1 MYSLRLFGGVSLD
14 SPSGAAPAGTVYQ
27 RSLAILAL
35 LAVAR
40 EKGCSRDKLI
50 GYLWAESDQNR
61 ARHRLSDTLS
71 VLRKSLGDDVVIS
84 TAGDGLR
91 LNPNVIKS
99 DAGAF
104 LDALDAG
111 NLEEALRLCEGAFLD
126 GFYASGAPEFERW
139 VELERQRF
147 ADAYAGT
154 LERLAEQAEAG
165 GEHRR
170 AVEWR
175 KRMLGLDPYNSR
187 YALGLMEAMARSG
200 DPANAIQVA
209 QEHERL
215 LREEL
220 DAEPVP
226 EVLELAE
233 RLRREAGEFVEAVER
248 PRTTTVGRESAAELR
263 VGPGRG
269 RLAVLPFVNV
279 ADDPK
284 REYFADGIT
293 GEIINHLG
301 QVADLK
307 VISRTSVMQYKDT
320 AKNLP
325 QIAEELGVATVVE
338 GEVLQIGDRVRIS
351 AQLIDARTDTHL
363 WADRYE
369 RQLADIIEVQSD
381 IAKRIVTALQLTLTP
396 EARERIER
404 KPTEDLEAYDYY
416 LLGRHR
422 WARRGAQNLREAI
435 RFFEAAIERDS
446 NFALAWTG
454 LAFAWIALP
463 FFEPIPSQEAYAR
476 AREAA
481 QRALDLEEGLAEVHA
496 VLGALAIYDEWDWD
510 RAEIHLQRAV
520 ELNPSYADAHH
531 LLGTAQRGLGR
542 LDEAIR
548 SWEEGISLNPLTN
561 SYYYSKALALY
572 DGGRAEEALEVFTK
586 AEQREPPLVWGLQLM
601 SVFLILQRRA
611 EEACRIIRKWGEV
624 IGYPDPERLEVILK
638 AVNDSEFTRKAL
650 AVLEDVGATTGL
662 RVGDLSPLYLNLD
675 APAEA
680 LKVVRESIAQRHP
693 YVPWFGKSVWTRGKL
708 LENPEIMAELK
719 AAGVRVYDWT
729 PDD

>member
-1 MYSLRLFGGVSLD
+1 MYLLRLFGGISIDGLD
-14 SPSGAAPAGTVYQ
+14 DAVETGLQ
-27 RSLAILAL
+27 HRSLAVLAL

-40 EKGCSRDKLI
+40 DKGCSRDKLI
-50 GYLWAESDQNR
+50 GYLWSESDQNR
-61 ARHRLSDTLS
+61 ARHRLSDTVS
-71 VLRKSLGDDVVIS
+71 MLRKSLGDEAMVLA
-84 TAGDGLR
+84 AGGVLR
-91 LNPNVIKS
+91 LNLDVVES

-104 LDALDAG
+104 LAALDAG
-111 NLEEALRLCEGAFLD
+111 ELETAAELYEGPFLD
-126 GFYASGAPEFERW
+126 GFYTSGAPEFERW

-170 AVEWR
+170 AVEWW
-175 KRMLGLDPYNSR
+175 KRLLGLDPYNSR

-209 QEHERL
+209 HEHERL
-215 LREEL
+215 LKEEL

-351 AQLIDARTDTHL
+351 AQLIDAATDTHL

-369 RQLADIIEVQSD
+369 RHLADIIEVQSD
-381 IAKRIVTALQLTLTP
+381 IAKRIVAALQLTLTP
-396 EARERIER
+396 EARDRIER
-404 KPTEDLEAYDYY
+404 KPTENLEAYDYY
-416 LLGRHR
+416 LLGRHHFDHR
-422 WARRGAQNLREAI
+422 NAENLRRAI
-435 RFFEAAIERDS
+435 RFFEAAIERDAT
-446 NFALAWTG
+446 FALAWTG
-454 LAFAWIALP
+454 LANAWIAVP
-463 FFEPIPSQEAYAR
+463 FFEPVPSSEAYGR
-476 AREAA
+476 TREAA
-481 QRALDLEEGLAEVHA
+481 RRALELDEGLAEGHA
-496 VLGALAIYDEWDWD
+496 LLGALAIHDEWDWN
-510 RAEIHLQRAV
+510 RAETHLQRAV
-520 ELNPSYADAHH
+520 ELNPSCADAHH
-531 LLGTAQRGLGR
+531 WLGLAQRGLGQ
-542 LDEAIR
+542 LDRAVQSMQR
-548 SWEEGISLNPLTN
+548 GIDLNPLAY
-561 SYYYSKALALY
+561 SLYYSLALPLYEAGRVDEALA
-572 DGGRAEEALEVFTK
+572 VFRK
-586 AEQREPPLVWGLQLM
+586 AEQFEPPVGWGLQFM
-601 SVFLILQRRA
+601 SVFLAHQRRP
-611 EEACRIIRKWGEV
+611 EEASRIMRKWGEV
-624 IGYPDPERLEVILK
+624 VGYPDPERLHVVLK
-638 AVNDSEFTRKAL
+638 AFDDSEFTREAL
-650 AVLEDVGATTGL
+650 AVLEDVEATTGL
-662 RVGDLSPLYLNLD
+662 RAGDLSGFYMNLD
-675 APAEA
+675 APAQV
-680 LKVVRESIAQRHP
+680 LKVVRETIAQRHP
-693 YVPWFGKSVWTRGKL
+693 YVLWFGKSVWTRGRL
-708 LENPEIMAELK
+708 LESPEIMAELR
-719 AAGVRVYDWT
+719 AAGVRIYDWT
-729 PDD
+729 PGD